1 MPSSLRS
8 LFRNIARAPFLS
20 AVIIGSL
27 AVGVGVNTVIFSWLR
42 EVAFDPLPG
51 TRSAGLVSLETL
63 DDTGRYVS
71 TSWLE
76 YLDLR
81 ERVPSL
87 PGIALQRNRPLT
99 LGDATAGERVSA
111 QMVSD
116 NFFEV
121 LGVAPG
127 LGRFF
132 RAGEGLRAGDEPT
145 VVLSHDFWRKR
156 FHADPAIIG
165 RTVRLNDRVCTVAG
179 VAPRGFFGGLN
190 SVSFDVWVPAAFAR
204 EFQPGSTELTDRKAR
219 GYTMLTRLPPG
230 VGAPRVQGEL
240 DAAARF
246 LLESYP
252 ETNRGLGYTL
262 LPLWRSPRGGQAMVL
277 ALATLQLFAAL
288 VLAVV
293 CANTAGLLLAQAS
306 TRRREIGVRLALGA
320 SPRRILLQLL
330 GESVTL
336 SACAILGGYLVAL
349 WGGDILRNL
358 PFSLPGNL
366 HLRVATELNWPALVF
381 GGGLALVCGVLF
393 GLAPALQLTRADVV
407 DSLRNGS
414 GALPGRSRL
423 RDALVMLE
431 VALAVVLL
439 VLAGLYSL
447 SFRRALAANPGFD
460 VDRVLLASLDLGA
473 KGYNGARTRAF
484 TPDLLRRLRETPG
497 ITGASV
503 SNSVLLDL
511 HGLPT
516 GVIAVAGY
524 PFDGTAKIRYA
535 FASPGHLQTL
545 GMPLRAGTDLTP
557 LERADLPVDA
567 VINERMAQLY
577 WPDVSPL
584 GRKFIVNDT
593 EYIVSGVV
601 RDARYEFLNEAPLPL
616 AWLTVR
622 SRTLVQPV
630 LHIRS
635 DGDPRATLGA
645 VRDALRQV
653 DPALPLLEIRTLAQ
667 HVENN
672 LITQRMPAQMLAFLG
687 PLSLVLAAIGLYAV
701 IAYALAQRTREI
713 GVRIA
718 LGSSTGRVVGLMVW
732 QGMRVVLIGGAA
744 GWVVALT
751 IGYFLQRRLVGVHF
765 GEPIVYAGVPL
776 LLLGVTALA
785 CWLPARR
792 AAHVDPIVALRA
804 E

>member
-1 MPSSLRS
+1 MSPRP
-8 LFRNIARAPFLS
+8 LFRLLKRTPFLS

-63 DDTGRYVS
+63 DDTGKYVA
-71 TSWLE
+71 TSWRE

-81 ERVPSL
+81 ERVPSVS
-87 PGIALQRNRPLT
+87 GIALQRNRPLT
-99 LGDATAGERVSA
+99 LDDASAGERVSA

-127 LGRFF
+127 LGRTFH
-132 RAGEGLRAGDEPT
+132 RDEGLRGGDEPT
-145 VVLSHDFWRKR
+145 VVLSHDFWRTR
-156 FHADPAIIG
+156 FHSARDIVG
-165 RTVRLNDRVCTVAG
+165 RTIRLNDRVCTIVG

-190 SVSFDVWVPAAFAR
+190 AVSFDLWVPAAFAR
-204 EFQPGSTELTDRKAR
+204 EFQPGTTELTDRKAR
-219 GYTMLTRLPPG
+219 AYTMLTRLPSD
-230 VGAPRVQGEL
+230 VSAARVQGEL
-240 DAAARF
+240 DAAASF
-246 LLESYP
+246 LLDTYP

-288 VLAVV
+288 ILAVV

-320 SPRRILLQLL
+320 APRRILFQLL
-330 GESVTL
+330 GESVML
-336 SACAILGGYLVAL
+336 AACAIVGGYVVAL

-358 PFSLPGNL
+358 PVALPGNL
-366 HLRVATELNWPALVF
+366 QLRVATELNWPALVF
-381 GGGLALVCGVLF
+381 GGSLALVCGVVF
-393 GLAPALQLTRADVV
+393 GLAPALQLTRADVI
-407 DSLRNGS
+407 DSLRSGS

-423 RDALVMLE
+423 RDTLVTIE

-439 VLAGLYSL
+439 VLAGLYSI

-484 TPDLLRRLRETPG
+484 TPDLLRRLREAPG
-497 ITGASV
+497 ISGASV
-503 SNSVLLDL
+503 SNAALLDL

-535 FASPGHLQTL
+535 YASPGHLQTL

-557 LERADLPVDA
+557 LERTDLPVDA

-577 WPDVSPL
+577 WPGASPL

-593 EYIVSGVV
+593 EYIVSGIV
-601 RDARYEFLNEAPLPL
+601 RDARYESLNEPPLPL

-635 DGDPRATLGA
+635 EGDPRAALGA
-645 VRDALRQV
+645 VRDVLRQI
-653 DPALPLLEIRTLAQ
+653 DPSLPLLEIRTLAQ

-672 LITQRMPAQMLAFLG
+672 LIMQRMPAQMLAFLG
-687 PLSLVLAAIGLYAV
+687 PLALVLAAIGLYAV

-718 LGSSTGRVVGLMVW
+718 LGSSANQVVGLMIW

-744 GWVVALT
+744 GWLVALAV
-751 IGYFLQRRLVGVHF
+751 GYFLQRRLVGVHF
-765 GEPIVYAGVPL
+765 GEPAVYVGVPL
-776 LLLGVTALA
+776 LLLAVTALA

-792 AAHVDPIVALRA
+792 AARVDPMIALRS

>member
-87 PGIALQRNRPLT
+87 PGIALQRSRPFT

-132 RAGEGLRAGDEPT
+132 RAGEGLQAGDEPT

-219 GYTMLTRLPPG
+219 GFTMLTRLPPG

-246 LLESYP
+246 LLDTYP

-277 ALATLQLFAAL
+277 ALTTLQLFAAL

-336 SACAILGGYLVAL
+336 AACAIVGGYLVAL

-366 HLRVATELNWPALVF
+366 HLRVATELNWPALIF

-393 GLAPALQLTRADVV
+393 GLAPAIQLTRADVV

-439 VLAGLYSL
+439 VLAGLYSI

-524 PFDGTAKIRYA
+524 PFDGKAKIRYA

-653 DPALPLLEIRTLAQ
+653 DPSLPLLEIRTLAQ

-792 AAHVDPIVALRA
+792 AAHVDPMVALRS